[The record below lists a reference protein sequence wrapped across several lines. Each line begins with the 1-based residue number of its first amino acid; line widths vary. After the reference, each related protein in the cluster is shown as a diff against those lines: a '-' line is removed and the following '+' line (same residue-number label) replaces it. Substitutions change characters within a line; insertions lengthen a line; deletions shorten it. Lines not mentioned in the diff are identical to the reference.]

1 MTRHPVDFRHH
12 PTGPRAHPKRAMSSL
27 FAKTTIKHVT
37 IPAEAGRTDV
47 CDAMANREQGRPITA
62 GGSPRQ

>member
-1 MTRHPVDFRHH
+1 
-12 PTGPRAHPKRAMSSL
+12 MSSL